1 VRRLPS
7 SYSSNKSELR
17 QVIDHVALAENA
29 DYFVLKP
36 RAIPATVDGVPGV
49 PARPP
54 DRREAS
60 TAFTSSK
67 SFPKDE

>member
-1 VRRLPS
+1 MRRLPS

-17 QVIDHVALAENA
+17 QVIDHVELAENA
-29 DYFVLKP
+29 DYFALKP
-36 RAIPATVDGVPGV
+36 RAIPATVDAAPGVPG
-49 PARPP
+49 RP